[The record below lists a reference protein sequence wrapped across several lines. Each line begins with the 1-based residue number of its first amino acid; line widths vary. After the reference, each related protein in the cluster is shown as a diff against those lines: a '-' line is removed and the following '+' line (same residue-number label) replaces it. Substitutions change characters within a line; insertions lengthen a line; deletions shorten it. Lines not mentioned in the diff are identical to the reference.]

1 MGVGQGKLCLILMYT
16 LQLGRFYLDPP
27 SYWCSLFNA
36 PPPLVTTKLVTH
48 PQFFPAHPPPCTLRP
63 VPEIA
68 SSEAIIF
75 LEISFLKIVK
85 KFHFLLNISCLIF
98 DSTKTIRLLALN
110 FYETIV
116 DSGFALINYHL
127 IEISSS

>member
-1 MGVGQGKLCLILMYT
+1 M
-16 LQLGRFYLDPP
+16 
-27 SYWCSLFNA
+27 
-36 PPPLVTTKLVTH
+36 
-48 PQFFPAHPPPCTLRP
+48 
-63 VPEIA
+63 
-68 SSEAIIF
+68 IF

-85 KFHFLLNISCLIF
+85 KSIFLLNISCLIF

-110 FYETIV
+110 FYEMIV